1 MTEQQNQKETK
12 APKQELLVLDPF
24 QHQEAELTKLASDY
38 TNYVVTED
46 NLKEAEAARL
56 KVWRI
61 RVKELGA
68 GLKER
73 LAKIKEFKE
82 DQETKYEKL
91 CNIIQPVEE
100 SLEKKIA
107 LVKAAKEKRER
118 EEKEKEQARLSGHRT
133 KLADLTKLAVKI
145 NSMELEDL
153 EKVDTAWVDQYDSQ
167 EFKNEFIQ
175 AVSAV
180 VLAKTSRQELLELRK
195 KEADRKAK
203 EEAEKAGAKKYDDD
217 FKLLTEMLTKVNLTE
232 DLKEV
237 QIFLEIGTNAKP
249 EAYGINATQA
259 QGVLAALKMLAE
271 NREDFL
277 TKRAAEKVTV
287 VPKETPQVEPEATP
301 DLPASMSGYV
311 PNRGAFASGPIS
323 TDRDVYFSDI
333 PKEQPTAPNMA
344 NHIPDME
351 EPEVVQA
358 NFDASL
364 DEFNVFSYETYKVAL
379 SKNVPEKAAKSI
391 LNYCEHMLKTK

>member
-1 MTEQQNQKETK
+1 MTEQQNQEEAK

-56 KVWRI
+56 KLWRI

-91 CNIIQPVEE
+91 CNITQPVEE

-107 LVKAAKEKRER
+107 VVKAAKEKRER
-118 EEKEKEQARLSGHRT
+118 EEKEKEQARLLGHRT
-133 KLADLTKLAVKI
+133 KLSELTKLAVKI

-153 EKVDTAWVDQYDSQ
+153 EKIDTAWVNEYEPQ

-175 AVSAV
+175 ACAAV
-180 VLAKTSRQELLELRK
+180 ELAKTSRHELLLLRK
-195 KEADRKAK
+195 AEADRKAK

-237 QIFLEIGTNAKP
+237 EVFLEIGTNAQP
-249 EAYGINATQA
+249 AAYGPNATQA
-259 QGVLAALKMLAE
+259 QGVLAALKMLSE
-271 NREDFL
+271 TRKEFL
-277 TKRAAEKVTV
+277 IQRALEKVTV
-287 VPKETPQVEPEATP
+287 APKETPQIEPEPTLDIAP
-301 DLPASMSGYV
+301 SSGHI
-311 PNRGAFASGPIS
+311 PNREAFASGPIS

-358 NFDASL
+358 NFDTSL
-364 DEFNVFSYETYKVAL
+364 DEFNIFKFETYTVAL
-379 SKNVPEKAAKSI
+379 SKNIPEKAAKSI
-391 LNYCEHMLKTK
+391 LSYSEHRLKTK